1 MEILKELPNEIK
13 SKIFKYQSH
22 PVADLVREY
31 VGECKKDARKKRL
44 RLSYYDYWCSIAGDS
59 VLSSKCSSCG
69 MWMNCDFIRVLPND
83 KLKCIRCNDN
93 YKGLCRKKT
102 VD

>member
-1 MEILKELPNEIK
+1 MAILNKLPNEIK

-31 VGECKKDARKKRL
+31 VGECKKDAIKKRL
-44 RLSYYDYWCSIAGDS
+44 RLSYYDYWRSIAGDS
-59 VLSSKCSSCG
+59 VLSGNCCSCG
-69 MWMNCDFIRVLPND
+69 TWMNCDFIKVLPND
-83 KLKCIRCNDN
+83 KLKRIRCNDN

-102 VD
+102 DD